1 MAGGPIDFWNAWAV
15 QSLVLTSLTLQVA
28 LVLLAGIRRRGT
40 SWRTF
45 RFMLWLAY
53 QLADA
58 TAIYALG
65 HLSFDGATPR
75 EHRLVA
81 FWAPFLLLHLGGPDN
96 ITAYSLEDNTLWLRH
111 LLNLGLQVLG
121 ASYVLYKHYTGTQ
134 DMLLLAVILMFVV
147 AVVKYGERTWA
158 LKCGTMDSIRG
169 SLKKKPPPRCQLF
182 YLEYELPQGGSKGSV
197 DEEFLMRHAHSLF
210 QFCKHA
216 IVESSEGRDPANP
229 EIKVLDHL
237 THEQWYVVM
246 ELELSLLYDILY
258 TKAGVVHTSFGY
270 CVCIASPAAAAAALL
285 FFQFSGKD
293 GNSRVD
299 VAITYILLG
308 GALLLEIRSLLSALG
323 SSWTLPFLCA
333 TRWNFLK
340 HAFLCRGRWD
350 RLRRWIVSLHRLIKV
365 MRVSGCLRPA
375 RRWSGTVGQY
385 NMLHLCSRPSKRSSP
400 LPGRFAMM
408 LGLEEWWNREH
419 YSQTARISEDLKE
432 NLRLYIHEL
441 VREGHVSTQGI
452 VRKKWGEYAIQWK
465 CRKLYKKLTGD
476 LLGVEFQEGII
487 IWHIAT
493 DLYLL
498 DDKHTGMEIMEGQA
512 MYESVRVLSNYM
524 MFLLVERPYML
535 PGLAQSRLY
544 RRTCENLV
552 KIWGPEGQK
561 HQAPSW
567 RAMFRLRDGPN
578 SRSSL
583 QRRKKLADMV
593 QERKPKALAKE
604 LASNGE
610 NLDREYSSLQVL
622 LFVWMDFLV
631 HAANRCSRESHAKKL
646 SSGGEFTTVLW
657 LLIEHL
663 HQLVEPKPSSSSA
676 QDDDEIEGTQRAT
689 VDK

>member
-96 ITAYSLEDNTLWLRH
+96 ITAYSLEDNMLWLRH

-121 ASYVLYKHYTGTQ
+121 ASYVLYKHYIGTQ
-134 DMLLLAVILMFVV
+134 DMLLLAAILMFVV
-147 AVVKYGERTWA
+147 GVVKYGERTWA
-158 LKCGTMDSIRG
+158 L
-169 SLKKKPPPRCQLF
+169 
-182 YLEYELPQGGSKGSV
+182 
-197 DEEFLMRHAHSLF
+197 
-210 QFCKHA
+210 
-216 IVESSEGRDPANP
+216 
-229 EIKVLDHL
+229 
-237 THEQWYVVM
+237 
-246 ELELSLLYDILY
+246 
-258 TKAGVVHTSFGY
+258 
-270 CVCIASPAAAAAALL
+270 
-285 FFQFSGKD
+285 
-293 GNSRVD
+293 
-299 VAITYILLG
+299 
-308 GALLLEIRSLLSALG
+308 
-323 SSWTLPFLCA
+323 
-333 TRWNFLK
+333 
-340 HAFLCRGRWD
+340 
-350 RLRRWIVSLHRLIKV
+350 
-365 MRVSGCLRPA
+365 
-375 RRWSGTVGQY
+375 
-385 NMLHLCSRPSKRSSP
+385 SRPSKRNSP

-408 LGLEEWWNREH
+408 LGFEEWWNREH
-419 YSQTARISEDLKE
+419 HSQTARISEYLKE
-432 NLRLYIHEL
+432 KLRHYIHKL
-441 VREGHVSTQGI
+441 VRNGEVSTQGI
-452 VRKKWGEYAIQWK
+452 VRKKWGEYAIQSK
-465 CRKLYKKLTGD
+465 CRKLYKKLTGN

-498 DDKHTGMEIMEGQA
+498 DHKHTGMETMA

-552 KIWGPEGQK
+552 KIWGQEGQT
-561 HQAPSW
+561 HPAPSW
-567 RAMFRLRDGPN
+567 RDMFRLRDGPN

-593 QERKPKALAKE
+593 QEKKPKAGPETPRLSYAIDVAKE
-604 LASNGE
+604 LASNDE
-610 NLDREYSSLQVL
+610 NVDRESNSLQVL

-663 HQLVEPKPSSSSA
+663 HQLVEPKPPE
-676 QDDDEIEGTQRAT
+676 DGDERKGTQRAP
-689 VDK
+689 V